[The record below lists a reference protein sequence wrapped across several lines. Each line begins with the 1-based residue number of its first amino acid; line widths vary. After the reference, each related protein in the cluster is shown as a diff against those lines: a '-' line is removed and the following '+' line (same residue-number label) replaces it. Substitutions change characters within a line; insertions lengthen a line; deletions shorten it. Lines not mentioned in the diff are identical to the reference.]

1 MAPPAACGGQAD
13 LPHLGPLVWPTLGVV
28 ANAGELCVEATG
40 LLGGEI
46 CPQATG
52 TKACCFVFDLYHMQ
66 KKMAPIRDRRM
77 LTSG

>member
-13 LPHLGPLVWPTLGVV
+13 PPHFGPLVWPTLGVV
-28 ANAGELCVEATG
+28 ANDGEPCVEATG

-52 TKACCFVFDLYHMQ
+52 DRFVVLFLICVMCT
-66 KKMAPIRDRRM
+66 IRDRRK